1 MGIKKRAFT
10 LISIFLFFST
20 NFILC
25 RSALRKS
32 QEKKPRI
39 EVSEIDKPKNI
50 YYFINNNLE
59 INPIFKTFDKQF
71 FYQNMLPEKIVY
83 RYDKTKYASK
93 EELNEKLENLIK
105 EIYKKKKLYT
115 DFTILKQKDFNRGE
129 KSGLLILKF
138 KNYPF
143 VVKMF
148 MENPKSFVQPYSK
161 GICPSFF
168 FDMSGG
174 IGRHLLGFTRIK
186 NLHYIQE
193 KISQESEWKDKIT
206 IPRKW
211 YWLPKNPK
219 NIKITGKNFLKNNN
233 YIETIIP
240 GTYCLIADEINLKDA
255 KLSMSN
261 RNSREKCMSLC
272 NFLDVRIDPNMNN
285 FLLEKNTDKIAII
298 DTEHYPTIV
307 GLKEK
312 QKFSGYLTWYYE
324 MVARWLDTMYFK
336 PKSIAK

>member
-1 MGIKKRAFT
+1 MNTKKTIF
-10 LISIFLFFST
+10 IIIFIFLFFST
-20 NFILC
+20 NFITC

-32 QEKKPRI
+32 QEKKPKI
-39 EVSEIDKPKNI
+39 EVSEINKPKKI
-50 YYFINNNLE
+50 YSFVNNNLE
-59 INPIFKTFDKQF
+59 KDPIFKTFDKKF
-71 FYQNMLPEKIVY
+71 FYKNLLPEKIDY
-83 RYDKTKYASK
+83 RYDKTRHATK
-93 EELNEKLENLIK
+93 EELGEKLENLIQ
-105 EIYKKKKLYT
+105 EIYKKNLRYT
-115 DFTILKQKDFNRGE
+115 DFTILKQKDFNKSE

-138 KNYPF
+138 KDYPF

-148 MENPKSFVQPYSK
+148 MENPKSFVEPYSK
-161 GICPSFF
+161 GLCPSFF

-186 NLHYIQE
+186 NLNYIQE
-193 KISQESEWKDKIT
+193 KISKDSKWRDKIT

-211 YWLPKNPK
+211 YWLPKDPK
-219 NIKITGKNFLKNNN
+219 NIKIVGKNFIANNKEL
-233 YIETIIP
+233 ETIIP
-240 GTYCLIADEINLKDA
+240 GTYCLIADEIKLKDT

-261 RNSREKCMSLC
+261 KKSREKCMTLC

-285 FLLEKNTDKIAII
+285 FLLEKDTDKIAII

-324 MVARWLDTMYFK
+324 MVARWLDTIYFRQK
-336 PKSIAK
+336 K